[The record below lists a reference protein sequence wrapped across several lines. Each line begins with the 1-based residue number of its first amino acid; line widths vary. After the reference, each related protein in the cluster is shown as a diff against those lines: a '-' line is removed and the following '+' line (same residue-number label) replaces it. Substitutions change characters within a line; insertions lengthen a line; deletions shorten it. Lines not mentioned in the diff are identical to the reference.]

1 MTKVVMINKGGSI
14 KTQTVKNLKVSD
26 LYKKCKFRKPD
37 DFDKRHTWK
46 YKNKW
51 VSVYAKNKGR
61 ANSENKYDLPPPI
74 DTVLY
79 FGNLLIIM
87 HDNQT
92 PVDSEVCDFDKE
104 TWLKVYEKLL
114 GGFEDLSITAQQD
127 DEEEDELESVSPSQK
142 TKEGYLKDGFVV
154 SDDIEDEDEEDSDYE
169 CPSEE
174 ESGDENTDN
183 ECDDEDDDEANYGGE
198 TDDEEKTNDDDEE
211 EEEESDASDDDPASE
226 LSEEEYSY

>member
-1 MTKVVMINKGGSI
+1 VKWIYKMTKVVMINKGGSV
-14 KTQTVKNLKVSD
+14 KTETVKSLKVSD

-37 DFDKRHTWK
+37 DFAKRHTWK

-74 DTVLY
+74 DNDLY
-79 FGNLLIIM
+79 FGNLLVIM
-87 HDNQT
+87 HTNET
-92 PVDSEVCDFDKE
+92 PADSEVCDFDKE
-104 TWLKVYEKLL
+104 TW
-114 GGFEDLSITAQQD
+114 F
-127 DEEEDELESVSPSQK
+127 ESVSPSQK

-154 SDDIEDEDEEDSDYE
+154 SDDIEEEDEEDSDYE

-174 ESGDENTDN
+174 ESADENTDN
-183 ECDDEDDDEANYGGE
+183 EDEDDEEANYGGVTE
-198 TDDEEKTNDDDEE
+198 DEE
-211 EEEESDASDDDPASE
+211 EDEDEEDEDSEVSDDDPASE

>member
-154 SDDIEDEDEEDSDYE
+154 SDDIEDEEDSDYE

-183 ECDDEDDDEANYGGE
+183 ECEDEDDDEANYGGE